1 MSEPSS
7 TLICF
12 AVKEEAQAFQRL
24 VAASSHARILLTGI
38 GKRNAEKAIRASIA
52 GERPS
57 LVISSGFAGGLKPEL
72 ETATVLFNTDG
83 APGLTAALVAA
94 GARPASFHCADHVAT
109 TPEQKAALRKATNA
123 DAVEMESQILCAVC
137 REYQIPAAIVRVVLD
152 TANESLP
159 LDFNQLMTPDQ
170 RLDPAKLSFAIL
182 KSPSKISALLRL
194 QKQSRLAG
202 EQLASVLSR
211 ALGANRP

>member
-1 MSEPSS
+1 MSAPSS

-24 VAASSHARILLTGI
+24 VTASSGRRILLTGI
-38 GKRNAEKAIRASIA
+38 GKRNAEKAIRASITS
-52 GERPS
+52 ERPS

-72 ETATVLFNTDG
+72 QTCTVLFNTDG
-83 APGLTAALVAA
+83 APGLVDALTAA
-94 GARPASFHCADHVAT
+94 GAQPAAFHCADRVAT
-109 TPEQKAALRKATNA
+109 TPEQKAALRKATGA
-123 DAVEMESQILCAVC
+123 DAVEMESQILCSVC
-137 REYQIPAAIVRVVLD
+137 REHQIPAAIVRVVLD

-182 KSPSKISALLRL
+182 KSPGKISALMRL
-194 QKQSRLAG
+194 QKQSRRAAQ
-202 EQLASVLSR
+202 ELASVLSR
-211 ALGANRP
+211 VLGSVRA